1 MLIESQ
7 AAQLKTGRLSGGAES
22 MKEISTREAH
32 VTISLTG
39 RAVMKTQCHSLG
51 SFFSLFEVHK
61 GMIWLKMEGI
71 LDSIKG
77 GKERFSRGM

>member
-39 RAVMKTQCHSLG
+39 RAVMTQCHSLG
-51 SFFSLFEVHK
+51 SFFSLFGVHK
-61 GMIWLKMEGI
+61 GMI
-71 LDSIKG
+71 
-77 GKERFSRGM
+77 